1 MDGFEKTG
9 LNEDNFGSANGS
21 IVSAFDA
28 FRTNGPPFA
37 HCPNIPPC

>member
-28 FRTNGPPFA
+28 FRTTPPS
-37 HCPNIPPC
+37 CPLTNILPC